1 MDDQHPDFA
10 GLSTAISEEA
20 ARLFRE
26 GTGREPKRLR
36 TIIDDEF
43 VMVVL
48 GNTLTEAERGMVDNG
63 LEERVLQLRH
73 DFQMV
78 MRDDLVKAVETSMHR
93 KVIAFISSNHIDP
106 DLAVEVFMLEPVG
119 GDTPPPEA

>member
-10 GLSTAISEEA
+10 GLSSAISEEA

-48 GNTLTEAERGMVDNG
+48 GNTLTEAERGMVENG

-106 DLAVEVFMLEPVG
+106 DLAVEVFMLEPKG
-119 GDTPPPEA
+119 GDAPPEA

>member
-1 MDDQHPDFA
+1 MDDQQQDFA
-10 GLSTAISEEA
+10 GLSSAISDEA
-20 ARLFRE
+20 SRLFRE
-26 GTGREPKRLR
+26 GTGREPKGLR

-73 DFQMV
+73 DFQLV
-78 MRDDLVKAVETSMHR
+78 LRDDLVNAVERSMHR

-106 DLAVEVFMLEPVG
+106 DLAVEVFMLEPIG
-119 GDTPPPEA
+119 GSDPPAEA